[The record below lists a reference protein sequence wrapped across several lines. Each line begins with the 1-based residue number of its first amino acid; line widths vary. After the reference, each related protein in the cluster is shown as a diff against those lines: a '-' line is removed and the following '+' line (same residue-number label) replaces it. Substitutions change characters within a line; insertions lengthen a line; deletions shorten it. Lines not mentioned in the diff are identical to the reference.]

1 MNYREH
7 ILVVDDDP
15 ALLEQTEL
23 ILYEQYQVSLAISGR
38 QALSY
43 LERGQPADLILLDIL
58 MPEMD
63 GYKTMEAIRRL
74 PGRQN
79 TPVIFLTSLTD
90 AESELQCL
98 DCGAADYITK
108 PCNPR
113 VLLARIARRLETG
126 FQLDEKKLEAL
137 PDQLTDTEW
146 KVAKLL
152 AQSYS
157 NDEICQELHYA
168 LDTVKKIVSHI
179 LEKLQIHNR
188 KEIRKYLK

>member
-1 MNYREH
+1 MKHLEH

-15 ALLEQTEL
+15 ALLEQTES
-23 ILYEQYQVSLAISGR
+23 ILYPQYRVSLAISGR

-43 LERGQPADLILLDIL
+43 LERGQDADLILLDIL

-63 GYKTMEAIRRL
+63 GYETMKAIRAL
-74 PGRQN
+74 PGHRS
-79 TPVIFLTSLTD
+79 TPVIFLTSLSDT
-90 AESELQCL
+90 ESELQGL
-98 DCGAADYITK
+98 DSGAADYIVK

-113 VLLARIARRLETG
+113 ILLARIARRLETG
-126 FQLDEKKLEAL
+126 FQLDEEKLNAL
-137 PDQLTDTEW
+137 PEQLTDSEW

-152 AQSYS
+152 ARSYS

-179 LEKLQIHNR
+179 LEKLQIQSR